1 MFEPFGWQHLNP
13 LFKGAILTIVLV
25 ATSGIIGSVMG
36 MILGLAR
43 TSPSRLARWISATY
57 INFIRGIPLLVIIFF
72 IYFGLPMMFPNMSIS
87 AFPAAVAALSVFAA
101 AYIAEIVRGSINA
114 IPKGQSEAADALGL
128 NYWLKYRR
136 VIIPQAMNIAV
147 PPGIGFLIGLVK
159 QSSLVSVIGF
169 IELTRAGGVVSNLTA
184 DPITTYLMVAL
195 FYFVICFGISLF
207 GRHYEKK
214 LGFRTDSLSLQ

>member
-1 MFEPFGWQHLNP
+1 MFEPFGWQHLTP
-13 LFKGAILTIVLV
+13 LFKGALLTILLVL
-25 ATSGIIGSVMG
+25 TSGVIGSILG

-43 TSPSRLARWISATY
+43 TSPSRLARWVSSIY

-72 IYFGLPMMFPNMSIS
+72 IYFGLPMLFPNLSIS
-87 AFPAAVAALSVFAA
+87 AFVAAVIALSVFAA

-114 IPKGQSEAADALGL
+114 ISKGQNEAADALGL
-128 NYWLKYRR
+128 NYWLKYRYI
-136 VIIPQAMNIAV
+136 IIPQAMKIVV

-169 IELTRAGGVVSNLTA
+169 IELTRAGGVVSNLTS
-184 DPITTYLMVAL
+184 DPITTYLVVAL

-207 GRHYEKK
+207 GRQYEKK
-214 LGFRTDSLSLQ
+214 LGIRTNSISLQ

>member
-1 MFEPFGWQHLNP
+1 LRNGNAVT
-13 LFKGAILTIVLV
+13 FKSTESEC
-25 ATSGIIGSVMG
+25 SGVS
-36 MILGLAR
+36 
-43 TSPSRLARWISATY
+43 SATRTC
-57 INFIRGIPLLVIIFF
+57 IGVIE
-72 IYFGLPMMFPNMSIS
+72 NN
-87 AFPAAVAALSVFAA
+87 AKVF
-101 AYIAEIVRGSINA
+101 
-114 IPKGQSEAADALGL
+114 DALGL
-128 NYWLKYRR
+128 NYWLKYKR
-136 VIIPQAMNIAV
+136 VIIPQAMKIAV